1 MTPPGIVAVP
11 TGHQPRF
18 NAFFASLARLAGA
31 LPKGSTVI
39 STAGPD
45 VTHNIN
51 RSIIRGLQAVPGAA
65 WAWVIGDDHTFDPS
79 IVDQLWA
86 SNVPVVVPFVL
97 KRSAPHTSVLYHRP
111 ERGSEMENIAPDP
124 HQRGLMQVD
133 IAGGAGMLIRRD
145 VLDVTGPPWFVNRGS
160 ERQGEDIAF
169 CEKLMALNLP
179 LFVNLDVQMG
189 HITPVEIWPVL
200 HPDLGWSVAVRN
212 PASEDT
218 L

>member
-31 LPKGSTVI
+31 LPKGSVII

-51 RSIIRGLQAVPGAA
+51 RSILRGLEGCPNAA
-65 WAWVIGDDHTFDPS
+65 WAWVIGDDHTFAPT
-79 IVDQLWA
+79 IIDQLWA
-86 SNVPVVVPFVL
+86 SGVPVVVPFVL
-97 KRSAPHTSVLYHRP
+97 KRSAPHTSVLYRRP
-111 ERGSEMENIAPDP
+111 DNGEMQNLAPTP
-124 HQRGLMQVD
+124 HQRGLMQID

-145 VLDVTGPPWFVNRGS
+145 VLDLTGPPWFRNRGT
-160 ERQGEDIAF
+160 ELQGEDIAF
-169 CEKLMALNLP
+169 CERLLELGIP
-179 LFVNLDVQMG
+179 LHVNFDAQMG
-189 HITPVEIWPVL
+189 HITPVEIWPV
-200 HPDLGWSVAVRN
+200 HDPDKGWSVGLRN
-212 PASEDT
+212 PASEDV